1 MMKYELIEQKYTD
14 KAKGSWSAEQAD
26 TITESCLGVFD
37 TLGVAIRF
45 RKFIV
50 EEKKYGD
57 SPTGVSAS
65 GAIYIR
71 PKEADDGND

>member
-1 MMKYELIEQKYTD
+1 MMKYELIEQEYTD
-14 KAKGSWSAEQAD
+14 KAKGSWSAERAD

-71 PKEADDGND
+71 PKEADK

>member
-1 MMKYELIEQKYTD
+1 MKYELIEQKYED
-14 KAKGSWSAEQAD
+14 KAKGSWSTDNAD

-37 TLGVAIRF
+37 TLGLAIRF
-45 RKFIV
+45 RRFIV

-57 SPTGVSAS
+57 IPTGIIAS

-71 PKEADDGND
+71 PKEADK

>member
-1 MMKYELIEQKYTD
+1 MMKYELIEQEYTD

-65 GAIYIR
+65 CAIYIR
-71 PKEADDGND
+71 PKEADK